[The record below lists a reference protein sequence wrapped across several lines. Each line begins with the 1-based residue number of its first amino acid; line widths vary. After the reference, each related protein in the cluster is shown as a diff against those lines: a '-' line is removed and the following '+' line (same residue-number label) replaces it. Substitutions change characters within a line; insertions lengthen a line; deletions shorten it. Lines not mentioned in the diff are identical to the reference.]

1 MEIKCSGEKRDSK
14 GSKSDGKV
22 TDVRDAWH
30 KFEKI
35 VSRNMKFEKAIFL
48 NILEAF

>member
-1 MEIKCSGEKRDSK
+1 MEIKCFGEKRDLK

-22 TDVRDAWH
+22 IDVRDVWY

-35 VSRNMKFEKAIFL
+35 VLRNMKFEKVIFL
-48 NILEAF
+48 NILEVF